1 MHDIDHFGETQTFST
16 AAVAA
21 PSELAAQSGRRVLI
35 EGGNAIEATIAMA
48 ATIGVVFP
56 HMNALGGDGFWLIR
70 APKGALHGIDA
81 AGFAGAKATQRLYR
95 EAECE
100 TIPARGPLAALTVAG
115 AVAGWEAARQVSLS
129 IGGRLPL
136 RLLLE
141 DAIRH
146 AREGYAVAASEERYW
161 EREKGGATLAALTA
175 VPGFMEAFAIDGEP
189 PRAGDIRKAPR
200 LADTLDHLANAGLAD
215 FHRGDVAREIAVDLE
230 RLGSP
235 VTRDDL
241 KRFEARRAQPLSV
254 RIGDFSAHN
263 LPPPTQGIAS
273 LMILGIFERLGVAGA
288 ESLAMHHGLI
298 EAVKRA
304 FAIRDRVV
312 TDPDRVNVDLD
323 TLLTPEALSREAS
336 AIARDRAAP
345 FPLKSDHGDTVW
357 MGAIDTQGFAVSYIQ
372 SIYWDYG
379 SGLVLPGTG
388 VHWQNRGM
396 AFSLDPLSRNPLEPG
411 RKPFHTL
418 NPAIAAFDDGR
429 VAPYGCMGGDGQPQ
443 TQAQI
448 ITRYRAGMSPAAAVG
463 APRWLLGRTWG
474 ETSTTLKLEDR
485 FDPDIERGLR
495 RFGHEV
501 EELDRARRDTFGHAG
516 MLVRFPRDGR
526 IEAAHDPRADG
537 GVSLGAF
544 GI

>member
-1 MHDIDHFGETQTFST
+1 MPAFDLSPETPTFST

-21 PSELAAQSGRRVLI
+21 PSSYAAQTGRRILV
-35 EGGNAIEATIAMA
+35 EGGNAIEAMIGMA
-48 ATIGVVFP
+48 ATIGIVFP
-56 HMNALGGDGFWLIR
+56 HMNAIGGDGFWLIR
-70 APKGALHGIDA
+70 APNGALHAIDA
-81 AGFAGAKATQRLYR
+81 SGYAGAKATEAFYR
-95 EAECE
+95 DAGHEA
-100 TIPARGPLAALTVAG
+100 IPARGPLAAVTVAG

-146 AREGYAVAASEERYW
+146 AREGYAVAASEQRYW

-189 PRAGDIRKAPR
+189 PRAGDLRKAPR
-200 LADTLDHLANAGLAD
+200 LADTLDQLASAGLSD
-215 FHRGDVAREIAVDLE
+215 FHRGDVARELAADLE

-241 KRFEARRAQPLSV
+241 NRYEARGVRPLAA
-254 RIGDFSAHN
+254 RLDDATIHN

-273 LMILGIFERLGVAGA
+273 LMILGIFERLGVAGT
-288 ESLAMHHGLI
+288 ESLAMHHGLV

-312 TDPDRVNVDLD
+312 VDPGRVDVDLD
-323 TLLTPEALSREAS
+323 ALLTPEALAREAAAIS
-336 AIARDRAAP
+336 AGRAAP
-345 FPLKSDHGDTVW
+345 FPLKTDHGDTVW
-357 MGAIDTQGFAVSYIQ
+357 MGAIDAQGYAVSYIQ
-372 SIYWDYG
+372 SVYWDYG
-379 SGLVLPGTG
+379 SGLVLPKTG

-396 AFSLDPLSRNPLEPG
+396 AFPLDPRARNPLAPG

-429 VAPYGCMGGDGQPQ
+429 VVAYGCMGGDGQPQ

-448 ITRYRAGMSPAAAVG
+448 LTRYRAGMAPAAAVA

-474 ETSTTLKLEDR
+474 ESSTTLKLEHG
-485 FDPDIERGLR
+485 FDPDVARGLR
-495 RFGHEV
+495 RLGHEV
-501 EELDRARRDTFGHAG
+501 EELDGTRHDTLGHAG
-516 MLVRFPRDGR
+516 MLVKSPRDGR
-526 IEAAHDPRADG
+526 VEASHDPRADG
-537 GVSLGAF
+537 GEAWGALG
-544 GI
+544 I

>member
-1 MHDIDHFGETQTFST
+1 MHAFDPSPETPAFSM

-21 PSELAAQSGRRVLI
+21 PSELAALSGRRVLI
-35 EGGNAIEATIAMA
+35 EGGNAIEAMIAMA

-56 HMNALGGDGFWLIR
+56 HMNAIGGDGFWLIR
-70 APKGALHGIDA
+70 APNGALHAIDA
-81 AGFAGAKATQRLYR
+81 SGYAGAGATDRFYR
-95 EAECE
+95 DAECE
-100 TIPARGPLAALTVAG
+100 AIPARGPLAALTVAG
-115 AVAGWEAARQVSLS
+115 AVAGWEAARQVSLA
-129 IGGRLPL
+129 IGGRTPL

-146 AREGYAVAASEERYW
+146 AREGYAVAASEQRYW

-175 VPGFMEAFAIDGEP
+175 VPGFMEAFSIDGEP
-189 PRAGDIRKAPR
+189 PRAGDLRKAPR
-200 LADTLDHLANAGLAD
+200 LADTLDHLAGAGLSD
-215 FHRGDVAREIAVDLE
+215 FHRGDIAREIAADLE

-241 KRFEARRAQPLSV
+241 RRYEARRMRPLSV
-254 RIGDFSAHN
+254 RVGDCTVHN

-273 LMILGIFERLGVAGA
+273 LMILGIFDRLGVAGA
-288 ESLAMHHGLI
+288 SGVAAHHGLI

-312 TDPDRVNVDLD
+312 TDPDRVDVDLEA
-323 TLLTPEALSREAS
+323 LLTPQALAREAA
-336 AIARDRAAP
+336 AIVKDRAAP
-345 FPLKSDHGDTVW
+345 FPLKTDHGDTVW
-357 MGAIDTQGFAVSYIQ
+357 MGAMDAQGWAVSCIQ

-379 SGLVLPGTG
+379 SGVVLPGTG

-396 AFSLDPLSRNPLEPG
+396 AFSLAPGALNPLAPG

-429 VAPYGCMGGDGQPQ
+429 VVSYGCMGGDGQPQ

-448 ITRYRAGMSPAAAVG
+448 LTHYRAGMAPAAAVG

-474 ETSTTLKLEDR
+474 ESSTTLKLEHG
-485 FDPDIERGLR
+485 FDPDVTRGLR
-495 RFGHEV
+495 RLGHEV
-501 EELDRARRDTFGHAG
+501 EELDQTRHDTLGHAG
-516 MLVRFPRDGR
+516 MLVKRPRDGR
-526 IEAAHDPRADG
+526 VDASHDPRADG
-537 GVSLGAF
+537 GASLGALGF
-544 GI
+544 